1 MLETIFDKE
10 VIAFA
15 TDKKAL
21 GGIIGFDFV
30 KETVKI
36 MTANEDEIESK
47 LEDVFYLEALA
58 EFQGVTIFEHDVF
71 AVKDSEKLW
80 EIDFA
85 DREAKTLQ
93 MHLLNNK
100 LERVESGQVFTA
112 KDMQVLE
119 DILVLIGNKYEL
131 EAVAP
136 QVDFT
141 SFNFMLVRED
151 KKDGTS
157 EYYYAYNN
165 KVEEVVDLIKVINVG
180 TKVLDGE
187 HVRMTVSYEDFTQYI
202 ESDIFVEAE
211 LEELNTLTRK
221 LVVASGQITLSDEGI
236 KVTNAKCESPEQND
250 NFCEEC
256 GKDNEDCDCNL
267 W

>member
-30 KETVKI
+30 KETVTI
-36 MTANEDEIESK
+36 ITANEEEVESK

-58 EFQGVTIFEHDVF
+58 EFQNVTIFEHDVF
-71 AVKDSEKLW
+71 AVGDSDKLW

-93 MHLLNNK
+93 LHLLNNK
-100 LERVESGQVFTA
+100 LERVQTGQVFTA
-112 KDMQVLE
+112 KELPVLE
-119 DILVLIGNKYEL
+119 DTLILVGNKYEL
-131 EAVAP
+131 EAIVP

-141 SFNFMLVRED
+141 AFNFMLVRED

-180 TKVLDGE
+180 TNVLDGE

-202 ESDIFVEAE
+202 ESDIFVKAE

-221 LVVASGQITLSDEGI
+221 PVIASGQITIKDLDEPS
-236 KVTNAKCESPEQND
+236 APEKND

-256 GKDNEDCDCNL
+256 GKDNEDCDCDL